1 MRHAILPPIL
11 AWFFAACALPLA
23 AQTAQTD
30 ALPAAPFVAEK
41 TRPEPKVEQIHH
53 QDKSVAID
61 EVRVG
66 GQTQSIEVKP
76 SNDKLRPYQAHPVR
90 CF

>member
-30 ALPAAPFVAEK
+30 ALPAAPLAAEK

-76 SNDKLRPYQAHPVR
+76 SNDKLRPYQV
-90 CF
+90 